1 MAGLLDLAVGLPR
14 RSLQVGEV
22 LVSEGNAVDAL
33 YVLVE
38 GTLRVEKAGV
48 GITTLAQPG
57 ACVGEMSLLL
67 GVPAT
72 ADVVAVTRCEVAVVD
87 NAPAMLDNEGDLTL
101 ELARVLAT
109 RLQAM
114 TTYLVDLKQQY
125 ADHEGGLGMVDVVL
139 DSLMQSGGPQRKLQS
154 ARDPNPEY

>member
-1 MAGLLDLAVGLPR
+1 
-14 RSLQVGEV
+14 
-22 LVSEGNAVDAL
+22 
-33 YVLVE
+33 
-38 GTLRVEKAGV
+38 
-48 GITTLAQPG
+48 
-57 ACVGEMSLLL
+57 MSLLL

-87 NAPAMLDNEGDLTL
+87 DAPDMLDDEGGLTL
-101 ELARVLAT
+101 ELARVLAA

-154 ARDPNPEY
+154 VRDPNPEY